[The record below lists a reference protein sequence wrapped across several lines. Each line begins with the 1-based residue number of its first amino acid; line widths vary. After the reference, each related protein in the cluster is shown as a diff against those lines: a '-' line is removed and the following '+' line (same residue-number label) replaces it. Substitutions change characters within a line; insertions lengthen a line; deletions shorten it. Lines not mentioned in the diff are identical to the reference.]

1 MKTKMNYLTAT
12 LLAIFAWGGTGVG
25 MAKQSKKALRHPVED
40 NKKSPGVYDAN
51 QNDRQG
57 IQDAEQG
64 PGDKPVTWSIS
75 RPNAKNALSEV
86 TKGIYQIHGG
96 GFPNITIIEGREG
109 IMIIAPFVP
118 KETMAESLDLY
129 YRKAGKRP
137 IKAVVDAHPHT
148 NYFASTKRTA
158 SGLDIDGIEMEFMA
172 VPGMGASSAALM
184 YFPQFKALFYG
195 EDTASA
201 IHDICTLGVSKI
213 RDAKNRWKALDQ
225 AIHRYEDK
233 IEILFSQ
240 HHWPRIG
247 KENIKRFLAK
257 ECRNCKYMHD
267 RILNLVSKGYS
278 PAEIEG
284 IINPIPESG
293 RIRNSP
299 PEITGQKDYRQDAGT
314 LRNVMSAH
322 LKRGNIRNLVRNM
335 LKQFGYQ
342 TESVFRNDEL
352 LVNAGEPGIGLLKNS
367 RELTLTDT
375 LYALT
380 PELLFDYLGVSLN
393 SEKSKGKKL
402 AFNWIAQNGRS
413 YGFWIENEVLMYRE
427 GKLVKHPDAVITG
440 DRLHF
445 ALVAM
450 RAMPLKTALDK
461 GMIKIEGNTDKFREL
476 LGCMD
481 KFHGNFHTITP

>member
-25 MAKQSKKALRHPVED
+25 MAKQSKKVLRHPVED

-64 PGDKPVTWSIS
+64 PGDKPGTWSIS
-75 RPNAKNALSEV
+75 RPNVKNSLSEV

-213 RDAKNRWKALDQ
+213 RDAKNRWKALD
-225 AIHRYEDK
+225 
-233 IEILFSQ
+233 
-240 HHWPRIG
+240 
-247 KENIKRFLAK
+247 
-257 ECRNCKYMHD
+257 
-267 RILNLVSKGYS
+267 
-278 PAEIEG
+278 
-284 IINPIPESG
+284 
-293 RIRNSP
+293 
-299 PEITGQKDYRQDAGT
+299 
-314 LRNVMSAH
+314 
-322 LKRGNIRNLVRNM
+322 
-335 LKQFGYQ
+335 
-342 TESVFRNDEL
+342 
-352 LVNAGEPGIGLLKNS
+352 
-367 RELTLTDT
+367 
-375 LYALT
+375 
-380 PELLFDYLGVSLN
+380 
-393 SEKSKGKKL
+393 
-402 AFNWIAQNGRS
+402 
-413 YGFWIENEVLMYRE
+413 
-427 GKLVKHPDAVITG
+427 
-440 DRLHF
+440 
-445 ALVAM
+445 
-450 RAMPLKTALDK
+450 
-461 GMIKIEGNTDKFREL
+461 
-476 LGCMD
+476 
-481 KFHGNFHTITP
+481 